1 VRAVATNQSL
11 TETAY
16 ESLRADLLACRLAPG
31 EKLNINDL
39 SSRLK
44 VSLGAVREALSRL
57 TAEELVTLEAHRGF
71 RAAPV
76 SVSELHDLTSTR
88 IEIESSC
95 LRRAIDI
102 GDVEWETGIVGA
114 FHRLSRTP
122 ERAAGAELQINE
134 DWSRAHKAFHRALVA
149 ACDSPWRLRLRDY
162 LYDQTERYR
171 RLSVPAS
178 ADTRDLGAEHRALM
192 EATLARDSDRA
203 VQLLQQHFRVT
214 AGLVAS
220 LAAHERGEVESDTVA
235 SLRPEPRPRKRTP
248 VALAS

>member
-31 EKLNINDL
+31 DKLNINDL
-39 SSRLK
+39 ASRLQ

-95 LRRAIDI
+95 LRRAIEL
-102 GDVEWETGIVGA
+102 GDVEWETGIVAA

-134 DWSRAHKAFHRALVA
+134 DWSRAHKGFHRALVA

-178 ADTRDLGAEHRALM
+178 GDARDLGAEHRALM
-192 EATLARDSDRA
+192 EATLARESDRA
-203 VQLLQQHFRVT
+203 VHLLQQHFRVT
-214 AGLVAS
+214 AGRVAS
-220 LAAHERGEVESDTVA
+220 LAAHDRGEIDSEAPSGARSDGR
-235 SLRPEPRPRKRTP
+235 SRKRAG
-248 VALAS
+248 ALT